1 MVQLKKFI
9 PVLLLALAL
18 MPAVLKAQSNQPTRE
33 ELERRK
39 RELQKEMDDA
49 QKLLSETKKTSK
61 ESLAQLRA
69 LRNKIDVRT
78 RLIRN
83 INEEINF
90 INGDINAALRDV
102 KTLEKDLDT
111 LKQQYAQL
119 IVAAYKNR
127 SSYAMLNF
135 VFSAD
140 SFNEAIKRYQY
151 LKQYRDFRRRQAD
164 NILVTQEQLK
174 TKVKNL
180 EDQRVKRSS
189 TLKTEEDE
197 RLTLEKD
204 RKEKDEVVSKL
215 KGREK
220 ELLQDIN
227 ERKKAQK
234 KVQDAIRLVIRK
246 EIEDARR
253 KAEAEELARKKAA
266 EAERKRRED
275 ERKRAIAA
283 ANEAAKAN
291 AANNNPA
298 VVTPP
303 PPPPPAEKPVVAE
316 NKPSRVLNVL
326 EASPE
331 AAALSDNFAAN
342 KGKLPWPIESGLIIG
357 YFGKQKNADMERI
370 TEENDGMIFGTRKGG
385 TVKAVFDG
393 EVRKVFSIPGAG
405 FVVMILHGQYYTNYV
420 GLQTPAVKMGQK
432 VRTGQS
438 IGTARNNEDDSMG
451 VIEVQ
456 VFKGGALQNANQWF
470 KPR

>member
-1 MVQLKKFI
+1 MMQLKKFI
-9 PVLLLALAL
+9 PVLMLALAL
-18 MPAVLKAQSNQPTRE
+18 MPAMLQAQSNQPTRE

-90 INGDINAALRDV
+90 INGDINSALRDV

-140 SFNEAIKRYQY
+140 SFNDALKRYQY

-164 NILVTQEQLK
+164 NILETQEQLK

-189 TLKTEEDE
+189 TLQTEEE
-197 RLTLEKD
+197 QRLTLEKD

-220 ELLQDIN
+220 ELLDDIN

-266 EAERKRRED
+266 DADRKRRED

-283 ANEAAKAN
+283 ANEAAKNN
-291 AANNNPA
+291 AANNNPTVA
-298 VVTPP
+298 TPP
-303 PPPPPAEKPVVAE
+303 PPPPVERPAVAE
-316 NKPSRVLNVL
+316 AKPSRVLNVL

-331 AAALSDNFAAN
+331 AAALSDNFVAN
-342 KGKLPWPIESGLIIG
+342 KGKLPWPVESGLIIG

-385 TVKAVFDG
+385 SVKAVFDG

-420 GLQTPAVKMGQK
+420 GLSNPSVKMGQK
-432 VRTGQS
+432 VKTGQS
-438 IGTARNNEDDSMG
+438 IGTARNNDDDSMG

-470 KPR
+470 KQR

>member
-1 MVQLKKFI
+1 MQLKKFI
-9 PVLLLALAL
+9 PVLMLALAL
-18 MPAVLKAQSNQPTRE
+18 MPAMLQAQSNQPTRE

-49 QKLLSETKKTSK
+49 QKLLGETKKTSK

-78 RLIRN
+78 RMIRN

-90 INGDINAALRDV
+90 INGDINSALRDV

-111 LKQQYAQL
+111 LKQQYSQL

-140 SFNEAIKRYQY
+140 SFNDAIKRYQY

-164 NILVTQEQLK
+164 NILETQEQLK

-189 TLKTEEDE
+189 TLQTEEE
-197 RLTLEKD
+197 QRLTLEKD

-220 ELLQDIN
+220 ELLADIN

-253 KAEAEELARKKAA
+253 KAEAEELARRKAA
-266 EAERKRRED
+266 DADRKRRED

-283 ANEAAKAN
+283 ANEAAKNN
-291 AANNNPA
+291 AANNNPTVA
-298 VVTPP
+298 TPP
-303 PPPPPAEKPVVAE
+303 PPPPPAERPVVAE
-316 NKPSRVLNVL
+316 AKPSRVLNVL

-342 KGKLPWPIESGLIIG
+342 RGKLPWPVESGLIIG

-385 TVKAVFDG
+385 SVRAVFDG

-420 GLQTPAVKMGQK
+420 GLSNPSVKMGQK
-432 VRTGQS
+432 VKTGQS

-456 VFKGGALQNANQWF
+456 VFKGGALQNANTWF